1 MPSASAILTF
11 LEYAFRTWG
20 LVIIPIASFLEN
32 SIILGFIF
40 PGVTVMLLAGFV
52 ARTTGGNLIVMI
64 ILATFGSFCGDNF
77 DYFLGRRGGRFFEEK
92 PLYKRSVSK
101 VEPYLKKYGVL
112 AIFVGRFSAWSRA
125 WVALASGILKFPYFL
140 FAPVSAISA
149 LSWTSVWIVTGFLLG
164 ANRGLIENYLGK
176 ASFIGWLIFLGI
188 LIYYFRTRIRIILEL
203 AVFTSRKHGAKLKSK
218 IWR

>member
-1 MPSASAILTF
+1 MPSANEILVF

-64 ILATFGSFCGDNF
+64 ILGTFGSFCGDNF
-77 DYFLGRRGGRFFEEK
+77 DYFLGRHGGRLFEEK
-92 PLYKRSVSK
+92 PLYKNSVKK
-101 VEPYLKKYGVL
+101 VEPFLTKYGAF
-112 AIFVGRFSAWSRA
+112 AIFAGRFSAWSRA
-125 WVALASGILKFPYFL
+125 WVALASGILKFPYWK

-164 ANRGLIENYLGK
+164 ANRGLIESYLGGL
-176 ASFIGWLIFLGI
+176 SILGWLVFLGVM
-188 LIYYFRTRIRIILEL
+188 IYYFRTRIRLILEL
-203 AVFTSRKHGAKLKSK
+203 IAFTSKKHGARLKSK
-218 IWR
+218 IWY